1 MKQIKIKY
9 VLLSIV
15 STVFIGCIDNDPQ
28 VEVLPS
34 AAVKFIYEVAD
45 SVYTLDYYTGATI
58 RFTSISA
65 LEGTCQWDFG
75 DGETATGEV
84 VTHKYAEAGTYAV
97 KLTVAGSQS
106 CTEPIMIY
114 DIVPIL
120 SIKSIEGGI
129 CEVLTSAVEFDVEV
143 PNPENLSVEYL
154 WTFPAGTVD
163 EAGKTLT
170 EYAGENPGKV
180 RFGNVGSQTVR
191 LQVKLGGRSLEEGSL
206 KVPVAYNK
214 AVPTLYYAVKG
225 GNLMAYKLVN
235 DKPDNME
242 ITPFDLGI
250 SSGQHALNLVFKDSS
265 LYVLDC
271 GKQFTYVD
279 DQAGNLGDGKITVV
293 AKDGSKVETMLA
305 NSGTAFDDPFYG
317 YAEGDYLYF
326 SDRNTGFARAK
337 LTDRNK
343 VLSRTEYPYYVQN
356 ALLGYYNNGWSYGAM
371 NACFG
376 KINGTWY
383 QCKTYNGYGI
393 YRYMDT
399 DILSETTTGGEKAPE
414 AGIALSGMSVKSF
427 VWDAKNQVIYFSIYD
442 TGYEGIYCCTLA
454 QLDAIG
460 ATKGNLAPYK
470 LTMADGTSIVPI
482 TTPGVGEGSSGEFIG
497 VCQMALDE
505 SDGSVYFG
513 YRSGDANVK
522 SGLMRYNPA
531 SGKIEYVLE
540 GVEVYGVAVNTMP
553 SKLF

>member
-154 WTFPAGTVD
+154 WTFPVGTVD

-180 RFGNVGSQTVR
+180 RFGNVGSDAIVFAYLRVVDFYRANCNGLPFLVGQCHFSLNGSWTDIGRTVF
-191 LQVKLGGRSLEEGSL
+191 VGVESNIDALGGFHSQTDVLE
-206 KVPVAYNK
+206 
-214 AVPTLYYAVKG
+214 
-225 GNLMAYKLVN
+225 
-235 DKPDNME
+235 
-242 ITPFDLGI
+242 
-250 SSGQHALNLVFKDSS
+250 
-265 LYVLDC
+265 
-271 GKQFTYVD
+271 
-279 DQAGNLGDGKITVV
+279 
-293 AKDGSKVETMLA
+293 
-305 NSGTAFDDPFYG
+305 
-317 YAEGDYLYF
+317 
-326 SDRNTGFARAK
+326 
-337 LTDRNK
+337 
-343 VLSRTEYPYYVQN
+343 
-356 ALLGYYNNGWSYGAM
+356 LLG
-371 NACFG
+371 
-376 KINGTWY
+376 
-383 QCKTYNGYGI
+383 
-393 YRYMDT
+393 
-399 DILSETTTGGEKAPE
+399 
-414 AGIALSGMSVKSF
+414 
-427 VWDAKNQVIYFSIYD
+427 
-442 TGYEGIYCCTLA
+442 CCLR
-454 QLDAIG
+454 
-460 ATKGNLAPYK
+460 
-470 LTMADGTSIVPI
+470 
-482 TTPGVGEGSSGEFIG
+482 E
-497 VCQMALDE
+497 
-505 SDGSVYFG
+505 
-513 YRSGDANVK
+513 
-522 SGLMRYNPA
+522 
-531 SGKIEYVLE
+531 
-540 GVEVYGVAVNTMP
+540 
-553 SKLF
+553 